1 MKSKKTCARVCLQRE
16 EANRRFSD
24 GCQKAETQNADNVKA
39 RVLHVMNVN
48 HTEKKAKH
56 MQQKCVGSKQRR
68 PWMFPFSN
76 EENQKNTNNVK
87 KQEVSRRWMESE
99 RS

>member
-1 MKSKKTCARVCLQRE
+1 
-16 EANRRFSD
+16 
-24 GCQKAETQNADNVKA
+24 
-39 RVLHVMNVN
+39 
-48 HTEKKAKH
+48 

-76 EENQKNTNNVK
+76 EENQKNTNNVE

-99 RS
+99 RSKGFEEGNVTKAHKTS